1 MRQLDVTF
9 LMAKKSKERLFE
21 AWREWDLEIN
31 DPRKKRAAKE
41 RLDELT
47 DEYKRE
53 TNSGAARVLVRL
65 WLREEYADWRMK
77 NG

>member
-1 MRQLDVTF
+1 
-9 LMAKKSKERLFE
+9 MAKSTKEQLFE
-21 AWREWDLEIN
+21 AWREWDLEMT
-31 DPRKKRAAKE
+31 DPQKKRAAKE
-41 RLDELT
+41 RLDGLT
-47 DEYKRE
+47 DEYKTA